1 MEDQSLIRS
10 AKTVEEAIE
19 LATLELGVGRDEIE
33 GDVISNGRAGIL
45 GIGSEPAKVR
55 VQLITET
62 DGVASDAIHT
72 VREILSLLNVEV
84 SPTIRNSGKQP
95 EERAIIDIQG
105 EDAGLIIGKKGETL
119 RALQM
124 VVNMIINNNND
135 RSVGVIIDVEKYRD
149 RRYRELRIL
158 AERTAQRVRN
168 NDEEIALEP
177 MPAGDRRVIHST
189 LSEFEGVETI
199 SSGEGI
205 QRKVTIRPVE
215 NSSSSER
222 KTRQPRRTKGRE
234 STETQQ
240 D

>member
-33 GDVISNGRAGIL
+33 VDVISNGRAGIL

-222 KTRQPRRTKGRE
+222 KTRQPRRTKRRE

>member
-19 LATLELGVGRDEIE
+19 LATLELGVDRDEIE
-33 GDVISNGRAGIL
+33 VDVISSGRAGIL

-62 DGVASDAIHT
+62 NGVASDAVQT
-72 VREILSLLNVEV
+72 VRELISFLNVEV
-84 SPTIRNSGKQP
+84 SPTIRSSGNGA
-95 EERAIIDIQG
+95 EERIVIDIQG

-124 VVNMIINNNND
+124 LVNMIINSNND
-135 RSVGVIIDVEKYRD
+135 RSTGVIIDVERYRD
-149 RRYRELRIL
+149 RRHKELRIL
-158 AERTAQRVRN
+158 AERTAQRVQN
-168 NDEEIALEP
+168 NNEEIFLDP

-189 LSEFEGVETI
+189 LSEYEGVETS

-205 QRKVTIRPVE
+205 QRRVSVRPTGQS
-215 NSSSSER
+215 NRSEK
-222 KTRQPRRTKGRE
+222 KTRQPRRSKSRE
-234 STETQQ
+234 SSDTPQ